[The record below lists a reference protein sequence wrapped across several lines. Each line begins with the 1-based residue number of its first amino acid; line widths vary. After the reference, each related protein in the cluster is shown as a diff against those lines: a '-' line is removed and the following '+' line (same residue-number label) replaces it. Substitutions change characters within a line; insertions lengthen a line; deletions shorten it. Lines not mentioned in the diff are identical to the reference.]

1 MAHQTRQQVLVLG
14 EVNLELAFVSARMA
28 SEDIQDQGGAV
39 YDLDL
44 KGFFQVSLLGGS
56 EFVVEDHD
64 VGFAFVD
71 EIDEL
76 FEFPFAQIRGGQT
89 ARFLGNLADHVG
101 ARGPGEVGQL
111 GKRVFQAPQ
120 IGLFFC
126 STATRIAASGG
137 WAVETDFLAMG
148 LPSLCWDGPCFESLA
163 SFFHLFVGGG
173 EREPDVA
180 LSVGAVA
187 GTGCDNGCL
196 SLPTARA
203 ASSADV

>member
-120 IGLFFC
+120 IGLVLLFD
-126 STATRIAASGG
+126 RNEDRGLG
-137 WAVETDFLAMG
+137 WM
-148 LPSLCWDGPCFESLA
+148 
-163 SFFHLFVGGG
+163 GGG
-173 EREPDVA
+173 NRFLGYGVTLPLLGWTMLRV
-180 LSVGAVA
+180 VGTLFPPVRR
-187 GTGCDNGCL
+187 GW
-196 SLPTARA
+196 
-203 ASSADV
+203 